1 MTAKSAYAVG
11 VAHARRAWTTALA
24 ALALVLLLGS
34 LATAIVLTQQ
44 EAKAHLLATFGLR
57 GTSSATFVSTYL
69 DSQANRERQT
79 AQDFLAFPRVSHA
92 SFEVVAKALGSDAAV
107 LLDKSGRVL
116 DAAPS
121 RPTLLGA
128 PLGGRYPT
136 LATAEHGGIGVS
148 NIVSSPVT
156 GRAVSSIAVTYSTA
170 AGEQRVLSADY
181 LASSLALDALVDHT
195 ITYPQHNVF
204 LVDSAGRVIAASPRT
219 DAGALAAAEPKLAS
233 AAQRSKRGAIAG
245 SRTPSTFTTAKVPG
259 TSWRLLVA
267 VPNSRLYASIAGWT
281 LLVPWL
287 VFALVTILGVLLLA
301 LFARSLADRARL
313 TALSATME
321 RTAQTD
327 SLTDLYNRRALTEQ
341 LTRAAARARRH
352 EEPLSVLMIDLDR
365 FKQTNDSFGHEAG
378 DQVLCT
384 IADCMREVLR
394 ADDVYGRWGGDE
406 FLVALPKTDS
416 EGAHTTAARLRD
428 AAARIDLHAIGLP
441 DGVPLSVGVATG
453 TQTGPHEL
461 VREADLELYRAKAA
475 SSGTVRGAQ
484 PSGEQSPR
492 PVFSDR

>member
-11 VAHARRAWTTALA
+11 VAHARRGWATALA

-34 LATAIVLTQQ
+34 LAAAIVLTQQ
-44 EAKAHLLATFGLR
+44 ETKSHLLATFGLR

-69 DSQANRERQT
+69 DSQASREHQT
-79 AQDFLAFPRVSHA
+79 ARDFLSSPRVSRD
-92 SFEVVAKALGSDAAV
+92 SFKVVAKALGSDAAV

-116 DAAPS
+116 DAVPS
-121 RPTLLGA
+121 RPALIGA
-128 PLGGRYPT
+128 PLGDNYPSV
-136 LATAEHGGIGVS
+136 ATAERGSIGVS

-156 GRAVSSIAVTYSTA
+156 GAAVTSIAVAYPA
-170 AGEQRVLSADY
+170 PGGQRVLSADY

-195 ITYPQHNVF
+195 ISYPQHNVF

-219 DAGALAAAEPKLAS
+219 HSGTLAAADPKLAS
-233 AAQRSKRGAIAG
+233 AAQRSARGSIAG
-245 SRTPSTFTTAKVPG
+245 ASTPSTFTTAQVPG
-259 TSWRLLVA
+259 TSWRLLIA
-267 VPNSRLYASIAGWT
+267 VPNSRLFASIAGWT
-281 LLVPWL
+281 LLIPWL

-313 TALSATME
+313 TSLSATME

-352 EEPLSVLMIDLDR
+352 DEPLSVLMIDLDR

-384 IADCMREVLR
+384 IADCMRDVLR
-394 ADDVYGRWGGDE
+394 AGDIFGRWGGDE
-406 FLVALPKTDS
+406 FLVALPKTDGA
-416 EGAHTTAARLRD
+416 GAHATAARLRD

-441 DGVPLSVGVATG
+441 DGVSLSVGVATG

-475 SSGTVRGAQ
+475 SSGASRDIQAPGE
-484 PSGEQSPR
+484 PSSR
-492 PVFSDR
+492 AVVSDR

>member
-11 VAHARRAWTTALA
+11 VAHARRGWATALA

-34 LATAIVLTQQ
+34 LAAAIVLTHQ
-44 EAKAHLLATFGLR
+44 EARSHLLATFGLR

-69 DSQANRERQT
+69 DSQADRERQT
-79 AQDFLAFPRVSHA
+79 AQDFLTARRVPRG
-92 SFEVVAKALGSDAAV
+92 SFEVVANALGSDAAV
-107 LLDKSGRVL
+107 LLDGSGRVL
-116 DAAPS
+116 DAVPS
-121 RPTLLGA
+121 RPTLIGA
-128 PLGGRYPT
+128 PLAGRYPSI
-136 LATAEHGGIGVS
+136 ATAEHGGMGVS
-148 NIVSSPVT
+148 NIVSSPVS
-156 GRAVSSIAVTYSTA
+156 GAAVTSIAVAYPA
-170 AGEQRVLSADY
+170 AGGQRVLSADY

-204 LVDSAGRVIAASPRT
+204 LVDSAGRVIAASPRSR
-219 DAGALAAAEPKLAS
+219 AGTLAAADPKLAS
-233 AAQRSKRGAIAG
+233 AVGRSKRGPIAG
-245 SRTPSTFTTAKVPG
+245 APTPSTFTTATVPG

-267 VPNSRLYASIAGWT
+267 VPNSRLFASIAGWT

-313 TALSATME
+313 TALSARME

-352 EEPLSVLMIDLDR
+352 DEPLSVLMIDLDR

-406 FLVALPKTDS
+406 FLVVLPKTDG
-416 EGAHTTAARLRD
+416 EGAQTTAARLRD

-441 DGVPLSVGVATG
+441 DGVSLSVGVATG

-461 VREADLELYRAKAA
+461 VREADLELYRVKAA
-475 SSGTVRGAQ
+475 SSGASRGAQ
-484 PSGEQSPR
+484 LPGEQPPR
-492 PVFSDR
+492 PVLSDR